1 MRRVLVLDV
10 GGTHVKALVTG
21 AREPRKFASGP
32 AMTPRRMVEAVKHL
46 VDGWHYDVVALGY
59 PGLVVHGRIAAEPR
73 NLGRGWVGFDF
84 ERAFGCPVRVVNDA
98 AMQALGS
105 AHDGRTLFLGL
116 GTGLGSAMVVDGR
129 VEPMELA
136 HLPWRKGRTYEEDVG
151 AAGLARLG
159 KKRWRKHVWRVVDA
173 LRAALEPDE
182 VVVGGGN
189 ARLLKHPPAGVVL
202 GDNANAFTGGF
213 RLWRDEAS
221 RRASAKTSARR
232 EGDGSRGRRAGG
244 RSVRGRRADDDDG
257 RRRADDGART
267 TTARRRAH
275 GAARV
280 TRTRGDEAVRGHASG
295 KDGRR

>member
-1 MRRVLVLDV
+1 MTRVLVLDV

-21 AREPRKFASGP
+21 AREPRKLASGP
-32 AMTPRRMVEAVKHL
+32 AMTPGKMVKAVKRL
-46 VDGWHYDVVALGY
+46 VADWEFDVVAIGY

-84 ERAFGCPVRVVNDA
+84 EQAFGCPVRVINDA

-151 AAGLARLG
+151 AAALERLG
-159 KKRWRKHVWRVVDA
+159 KKKWRKHVWRVVDA

-202 GDNANAFTGGF
+202 GDNANAFAGGF
-213 RLWRDEAS
+213 RLWRDGAS
-221 RRASAKTSARR
+221 RASGRR
-232 EGDGSRGRRAGG
+232 EADGANGDARAATPRGRH
-244 RSVRGRRADDDDG
+244 D
-257 RRRADDGART
+257 
-267 TTARRRAH
+267 
-275 GAARV
+275 AARV
-280 TRTRGDEAVRGHASG
+280 RRTRRSEAMRGHASG
-295 KDGRR
+295 KEGRR